1 MSSQTRADSLAAYR
15 SVASHGGVEAADPH
29 RLILLL
35 LDGALDRIASAR
47 GAMARGEIT
56 DQARL
61 LHRAVAIIHELRG
74 SLDLKAGGALALNL
88 DALYDYC
95 CRQLLRAGIEK
106 REEPLNEVANL
117 LHQIR
122 IAWIALPAEFRTRPP
137 APR

>member
-29 RLILLL
+29 RLILMLL
-35 LDGALDRIASAR
+35 EGALDRIASAR
-47 GAMARGEIT
+47 GAMVRGAIT
-56 DQARL
+56 EQARL
-61 LHRAVAIIHELRG
+61 LHRAVAIVHELRA

-117 LHQIR
+117 LHEIR
-122 IAWIALPAEFRTRPP
+122 TAWIALPAQYRTRTP